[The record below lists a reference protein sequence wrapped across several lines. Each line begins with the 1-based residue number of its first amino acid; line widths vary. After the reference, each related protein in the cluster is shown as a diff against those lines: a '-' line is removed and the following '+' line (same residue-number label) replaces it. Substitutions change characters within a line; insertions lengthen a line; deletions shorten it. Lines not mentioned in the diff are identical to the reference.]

1 VRVRTY
7 WFSGFFTRP
16 PGTSTRNHPCE
27 STTSKAAD
35 PALSTATEEP
45 SRVTFDGPTG
55 GDFAWSK
62 DQWREA
68 AVRQITAERL

>member
-1 VRVRTY
+1 LPKDGPSSRQSDPVREEQSVRT
-7 WFSGFFTRP
+7 
-16 PGTSTRNHPCE
+16 
-27 STTSKAAD
+27 A
-35 PALSTATEEP
+35 
-45 SRVTFDGPTG
+45 

>member
-1 VRVRTY
+1 MDFKGHIIDVSASLILENEYVPDQQSVRT
-7 WFSGFFTRP
+7 
-16 PGTSTRNHPCE
+16 
-27 STTSKAAD
+27 A
-35 PALSTATEEP
+35 
-45 SRVTFDGPTG
+45 